1 MKFWKWTKNL
11 KDAEND
17 LRILQIDGVIDYW
30 RIYEGDE
37 VTIPQE
43 FKEELNAG
51 DGDILIYLNSPGGN
65 TYAAAEIYS
74 MLKEYTGGKITVRIV
89 ALAASAATLIAMA
102 ADTIEVSPLAFM
114 CIHNPYLAGVT
125 GEEKDMLA
133 AAKYLAEVK
142 ENSINV
148 YEQKTKLPRE
158 TISALMD
165 DETYMNA
172 KKAVELHFADK
183 IIYEDDEKFE
193 VGEMTAEMYSRKQ
206 EVNSLLKSFNSRQS
220 SKHAK
225 PSGESSRATTN
236 NKMVDKNFYKQFAE
250 NC

>member
-1 MKFWKWTKNL
+1 MKFWKETKNL
-11 KDAEND
+11 KDAENN

-30 RIYEGDE
+30 RIDEEDE

-74 MLKEYTGGKITVRIV
+74 MLKEYKGGKITVRIV
-89 ALAASAATLIAMA
+89 ALAASAATVIAMA
-102 ADTIEVSPLAFM
+102 ADTIEISPLAFM
-114 CIHNPYLAGVT
+114 CIHNPYLEGVT

-158 TISALMD
+158 TISAMMS

-183 IIYEDDEKFE
+183 IIYEDENFD
-193 VGEMTAEMYSRKQ
+193 VGDTPTIMYSRKQ
-206 EVNSLLKSFNSRQS
+206 EVNSLWKSFNSGQS

-225 PSGESSRATTN
+225 HSGEISRATTN

-250 NC
+250 WN